1 MSFFLALFQS
11 GLRTQAGRLRT
22 WALLFLLPL
31 MIFGTRT
38 LLPAQEVSTPVQV
51 GVVLPETGGEE
62 FWSRL
67 NSRSGLVVTFYET
80 GLNQARRQVATG
92 QWDCALV
99 LPEDFSL
106 RLSRQDT
113 YQLFTLLTGPGST
126 VYPMVRETVS
136 ACVAECISP
145 GIAERYLLDSGIAG
159 GSDSMLPRLNEVLPE
174 QDRVLISM
182 ETADGR
188 PLDPLVLADS
198 GVSSLLSGL
207 TAILLLIWT
216 LLTAMDLG
224 RWLDSPFAQRLAPL
238 RGTLPLLLPRLG
250 ASLAPILC
258 SGALALLAAGM
269 APACMLALTPY
280 LLFWGAAALA
290 LARLRPLWSALPAV
304 LPSVPVLALLLSP
317 VLLDLSLLFPA
328 LGPLIRW
335 TPITLYLRACGGSW
349 GDGLVLAAGGAAI
362 LAVLLAAERKKA

>member
-80 GLNQARRQVATG
+80 GLDQARRQVATG

-99 LPEDFSL
+99 LPQDFSL

-145 GIAERYLLDSGIAG
+145 GIAERYLLDSGIAS
-159 GSDSMLPRLNEVLPE
+159 GSGSMQPWLNEVLPE

-182 ETADGR
+182 ETADGS

-207 TAILLLIWT
+207 TAILLLIWA
-216 LLTAMDLG
+216 LLAAMDLG
-224 RWLDSPFAQRLAPL
+224 RWLDSPFARRLRPL
-238 RGTLPLLLPRLG
+238 RGALPLLLPRLG
-250 ASLAPILC
+250 AAAVPALC
-258 SGALALLAAGM
+258 AGGLALLAADCP
-269 APACMLALTPY
+269 PACIPALIPY

-290 LARLRPLWSALPAV
+290 LARCRPLWTALPAL
-304 LPSVPVLALLLSP
+304 LPFVPVLALLLSP

-328 LGPLIRW
+328 LGPVIRW
-335 TPITLYLRACGGSW
+335 TPVTLYLRSCGGSW
-349 GDGLVLAAGGAAI
+349 ADSLALAAGAGVI
-362 LAVLLAAERKKA
+362 LALVWMTERKTA

>member
-38 LLPAQEVSTPVQV
+38 LLPAQEMSTPVQV

-80 GLNQARRQVATG
+80 GLDQARRQVATG

-198 GVSSLLSGL
+198 GWPLSAGRCPSSCPGWGRRWRPFCAPEPWPCWRRGWRLPVCWHSSPTCCSG
-207 TAILLLIWT
+207 
-216 LLTAMDLG
+216 G
-224 RWLDSPFAQRLAPL
+224 RPPWPWPGCALCGAPC
-238 RGTLPLLLPRLG
+238 P
-250 ASLAPILC
+250 LC
-258 SGALALLAAGM
+258 S
-269 APACMLALTPY
+269 PPFRCWPCSCPRCCWTSPCCS
-280 LLFWGAAALA
+280 
-290 LARLRPLWSALPAV
+290 PLWAP
-304 LPSVPVLALLLSP
+304 
-317 VLLDLSLLFPA
+317 
-328 LGPLIRW
+328 
-335 TPITLYLRACGGSW
+335 
-349 GDGLVLAAGGAAI
+349 
-362 LAVLLAAERKKA
+362 